1 MFTELLLLGATLVA
15 PADTVPAKTLAAHRL
30 APGEAAPVLDGRL
43 DDAAWAQA
51 PAAGDFV
58 QSKPHAGQP
67 ATERTE
73 ARVVYDGGAVYVAMR
88 AYDDAPDSIAAQLG
102 RRDAG
107 GIYSDWLHVVFDS
120 YHDRRTGY
128 RFSVNPRGVK
138 MDAFHFNDGDE
149 DGGWDAVWDV
159 AARVDSAG
167 WTAEFRI
174 PLSQLRFKPG
184 AGEQTWGLQFGRDV
198 ARREEQSTWTLMA
211 PDEPGFSSRFGVMT
225 GLADLR
231 SPRRLELL
239 PYTVASVTREPGAGT
254 DPFYHQ
260 TAPYASFGA
269 DLKYGLAGDLT
280 LTATINPDFGQVE
293 ADPSQV
299 NLSAFESFFSEKRPF
314 FVEGGDIFQFGVGLG
329 DDNSESLFYSRRI
342 GRQPQRG
349 LDTDNQR
356 PYVDAPQQT
365 TILGAAKLTGKVAG
379 WSVGVLDAVTAR
391 EHTRFLDAGSGQVES
406 VVSEPMANYSMARV
420 RRDLRQGRSSVG
432 AVLTGTYRFMD
443 DDPALLFLPS
453 SALAGGL
460 DFRHKFGAADM
471 WEVSG
476 YALASTVN
484 GDSLAISRLQLQ
496 PQRYYQRP
504 DAEHVSFDP
513 DATSLSGSAASLQVA
528 KIGGKRYRGGVLGLY
543 RSPGFEVNELG
554 YLRESDKVEL
564 AAYGR
569 WFQFE
574 PRGAI
579 RRGDLGWNLYSGW
592 TTGGERTFTGG
603 NVNGSFSL
611 NSLWGAYGGV
621 ERAMGGLSPRS
632 LRGGPALQTPGSWA
646 GWAGFWSDSRKRV
659 SGGVETSW
667 GVEDQTDGY
676 RFWLGPYVNVRSS
689 SRLSVSLNPSISRE
703 RSATQYVGTLNDAA
717 VDESRYVFAR
727 LDQTVAAL
735 TARINYTFTPELT
748 LQFYAQ
754 PFVAAGDYDGLMEV
768 ADPRANGFDSR
779 FRSLQGEVRECD
791 GFYGVRATGD
801 GCGDA
806 AGFAYTVGNP
816 DFNFKQFRSNAVL
829 RWEYRPGSTLFVVW
843 SQGRE
848 QYSADG
854 SFRPGRDFRRL
865 FGMDDAIDVPATN
878 VLMIKLNYWL
888 NL

>member
-1 MFTELLLLGATLVA
+1 MFTGILLLGAALLA
-15 PADTVPAKTLAAHRL
+15 PADTTPVKTLAAHRL

-43 DDAAWAQA
+43 DDAVWAQA
-51 PAAGDFV
+51 PVAGDFV
-58 QSKPHAGQP
+58 QTKPTAGQP

-73 ARVVYDGGAVYVAMR
+73 ARIVYDAGAVYVAMR
-88 AYDDAPDSIAAQLG
+88 AYDNAPDSIAAQLG

-107 GIYSDWLHVVFDS
+107 GIYSDWLHVVLDS
-120 YHDRRTGY
+120 YHDRRTAY
-128 RFSVNPRGVK
+128 RFSVTPRGVK
-138 MDAFHFNDGDE
+138 QDAFHFDDGNE
-149 DGGWDAVWDV
+149 DSGWDAVWDV
-159 AARVDSAG
+159 ATRMDSAG

-174 PLSQLRFKPG
+174 PLSQLRFRPQ

-198 ARREEQSTWTLMA
+198 ARREEQSVWTPM
-211 PDEPGFSSRFGVMT
+211 PPSEPGFASHFGTVT
-225 GLADLR
+225 GLAGLR

-239 PYTVASVTREPGAGT
+239 PYTLGSVTRAPGSGT
-254 DPFYHQ
+254 DPFYDR
-260 TAPYASFGA
+260 TAPTAAIGA

-293 ADPSQV
+293 ADPSEV

-314 FVEGGDIFQFGVGLG
+314 FMEGGDIFQFGVGLG

-349 LDTDNQR
+349 VNSSDQR

-379 WSVGVLDAVTAR
+379 WSVGVLDAVTAK
-391 EHTRFLDAGSGQVES
+391 EHTRFLDASTGDVEQ

-432 AVLTGTYRFMD
+432 AVLTGTYRFLD
-443 DDPALLFLPS
+443 DDPALLVLPS
-453 SALAGGL
+453 SAVAGGL
-460 DFRHKFGAADM
+460 DFRHKFGAGDN
-471 WEVSG
+471 WQVSG
-476 YALASTVN
+476 YALGSTVQ
-484 GDSLAISRLQLQ
+484 GDSLAIQRLQLQ

-504 DAEHVSFDP
+504 DADHVRFTP
-513 DATSLSGSAASLQVA
+513 DATSLAGNAAGFQVG
-528 KIGGKRYRGGVLGLY
+528 KIGGGRYRGGVLALY

-554 YLRESDKVEL
+554 YLREADKVEA

-569 WFQFE
+569 WFRFE
-574 PRGAI
+574 PRGI
-579 RRGDLGWNLYSGW
+579 FRNWDLGWNLYSGW
-592 TTGGERTFTGG
+592 TTGRERTFTGA
-603 NVNGSFSL
+603 NVNGSMQL
-611 NSLWGAYGGV
+611 TSLWGAYGGL
-621 ERAMGGLSPRS
+621 ERAQGGLSPRE
-632 LRGGPALQTPGSWA
+632 LRGGPALQTPGAWS

-659 SGGVETSW
+659 SGGFETSW

-676 RFWLGPYVNVRSS
+676 RLWLGPYVNVRSS
-689 SRLSVSLNPSISRE
+689 SRMTLSLNPSISRS
-703 RSATQYVGTLNDAA
+703 RTSTQYVDAVRDAA
-717 VDESRYVFAR
+717 VDDTRYVFAG
-727 LDQTVAAL
+727 LEQTTAAL
-735 TARINYTFTPELT
+735 TARLNYTFSPELT

-768 ADPRANGFDSR
+768 ADPRASGFGAR
-779 FRSLQGEVRECD
+779 FRSIDGETRRCD
-791 GFYGVRATGD
+791 GFYGVRPTGD

-848 QYSADG
+848 DFTADG
-854 SFRPGRDFRRL
+854 SFRPGRDFGRL
-865 FGMDDAIDVPATN
+865 FGMDDAIQVPATN